1 MKHLFR
7 SLLLAA
13 LLLAPASA
21 ETYTIDPSHSN
32 VTFRIRHLLSEM
44 EGRFNEIT
52 GTVDYDPAKPEA
64 AKVSFAVQTKSIDT
78 ANTKRDDHLRSAD
91 FFDVTKFP
99 EATFVSKSVK
109 KIDDKN
115 LEVSG
120 DFTLHGVTKPLT
132 VQVRI
137 YGPADTAAGK
147 RLGAGTE
154 FKIDRRVFGVN
165 SYADPKAVLGDEV
178 TMRINVE
185 GRTK

>member
-1 MKHLFR
+1 MGAF
-7 SLLLAA
+7 A
-13 LLLAPASA
+13 LLGKHCPTGLALILARYNKDPGQKQQALGEVIATGRTLAPAYLAKLTRRADGKAITSDDVVNTFA
-21 ETYTIDPSHSN
+21 IGRIMGWSDWTY
-32 VTFRIRHLLSEM
+32 LSE
-44 EGRFNEIT
+44 
-52 GTVDYDPAKPEA
+52 
-64 AKVSFAVQTKSIDT
+64 
-78 ANTKRDDHLRSAD
+78 
-91 FFDVTKFP
+91 
-99 EATFVSKSVK
+99 VK